1 MLFENA
7 ATASVNYAA
16 QALLVFGFGVLL
28 RHYFHLYRRT
38 YLRFWSYASI
48 YYGFSACFALARIA
62 RPEVE
67 LFTLAHLS
75 LLYLALGLLA
85 IGVFDIVREGAPAK
99 TTRRRIYTASI
110 SLGLLI
116 MLPAIF
122 ENAFHGWL
130 PFLSDTLMFLI
141 SGLVLF
147 SIGALIVAH
156 APPSIGPRLIA
167 GAFLLIGSKNL
178 ILMQVSLLSEGMVVN
193 EFIWS
198 LQGLFNVLFLAM
210 AAIGITIWLLD
221 SERYR
226 SLRALQKAEYLN
238 THDALTGIENRE
250 ELMSKMP
257 VFIDSSRA
265 NGRHMSMMLVGLNRF
280 KAINDT
286 FGIRGGDRALIEV
299 SQRLQN
305 LPNKP
310 LAVAR
315 VSGDVFVVV
324 FDHLKRRELVQ
335 DLAKD
340 IKRLVEAPMEM
351 AGKSFNLSCRL
362 GVSRYP
368 QNGIHGEALLSKA
381 NIALA
386 QARETDHTSIQFYQR
401 GMDENYI
408 RLIDL
413 EPELRQAFE
422 HNQFVLYLQPL
433 YKSAGQAL
441 CGFEALVRWQ
451 HPTRGLLPPSEFLPF
466 IEELGLSSDLD
477 DWVLDH
483 VGAFIARWRA
493 LGHEVLPVA
502 VNLSA
507 RHFQQPELVTKLKAL
522 FKKYQLQYADL
533 ELEITENVAMT
544 DMQAGLNV
552 LEQLQALGIQVSI
565 DDFGTGYSSL
575 AYLRRLPVNKIKI
588 DRSFI
593 TEMLADASN
602 NDSNIVKTLIELSH
616 GLKKHVVAEG
626 VENAAQLDMLTA
638 MDCDQ
643 VQGFHLSP
651 PVNLQAAL
659 VLLQQHWKQWKA
671 SPLGLAVVRP
681 APL

>member
-7 ATASVNYAA
+7 ATASVNYVA

-28 RHYFHLYRRT
+28 RHYFHLYRRS
-38 YLRFWSYASI
+38 YLRFWSYASL
-48 YYGFSACFALARIA
+48 YYGASVCFALLRIHLPA
-62 RPEVE
+62 VEV
-67 LFTLAHLS
+67 FTLAHLS
-75 LLYLALGLLA
+75 LLYLALALLA
-85 IGVFDIVREGAPAK
+85 IGVFDIVHERAPRK
-99 TTRRRIYTASI
+99 TTRRRVYAASM

-116 MLPAIF
+116 MLPALF
-122 ENAFHGWL
+122 ENTFNGWL
-130 PFLSDTLMFLI
+130 PFFSQTLMFLV
-141 SGLVLF
+141 SGIALL
-147 SIGALIVAH
+147 SIGALIFSH

-167 GAFLLIGSKNL
+167 SAFLLIGIKNV
-178 ILMQVSLLSEGMVVN
+178 ILVQLSFLSADMAIN

-198 LQGLFNVLFLAM
+198 LQGLLNVLFLAM
-210 AAIGITIWLLD
+210 AAIGITIWLLE
-221 SERYR
+221 SERHR
-226 SLRALQKAEYLN
+226 SLHALQKTEYLN

-265 NGRHMSMMLVGLNRF
+265 NGRHLSMILVGLNRF
-280 KAINDT
+280 KAINDA

-310 LAVAR
+310 LALAR

-324 FDHLKRRELVQ
+324 FDHLKRRELVES
-335 DLAKD
+335 LAQD
-340 IKRLVEAPMEM
+340 IKRLIESPIEM
-351 AGKSFNLSCRL
+351 AGKTFNLSCRL

-386 QARETDHTSIQFYQR
+386 QARQTDHTSILFYQR

-413 EPELRQAFE
+413 EPELRKAFQRNE
-422 HNQFVLYLQPL
+422 FVLYVQPL
-433 YKSAGQAL
+433 YNSAAQAL

-466 IEELGLSSDLD
+466 IEELGLSSNLD

-522 FKKYQLQYADL
+522 FKKYELQYADL

-593 TEMLADASN
+593 TEMLADSSSSEN
-602 NDSNIVKTLIELSH
+602 NIVKTLIQLSH
-616 GLKKHVVAEG
+616 GLKKRVVAEG
-626 VENAAQLDMLTA
+626 VENAEQLTLLTS

-671 SPLGLAVVRP
+671 SPLGLAP
-681 APL
+681 IKPMPL